1 MRPFSYVQWQRERER
16 GTWKNGSSVK
26 VKGNEN
32 DNENEEEE
40 EEEEE
45 EEKRTEQAGR
55 ANVNSRH
62 GRVGER
68 LDSLAVQITVAKR
81 VKPDLT

>member
-32 DNENEEEE
+32 DNENEE

>member
-1 MRPFSYVQWQRERER
+1 VRPFSYVQWQRERER
-16 GTWKNGSSVK
+16 GIWKNGSSVK

-32 DNENEEEE
+32 DNENE